1 MKEKQKIM
9 TAGNEAAVKAALE
22 FDYPESGFRLEL
34 QESFTDIIG
43 YYDEPS
49 DYGELEIGSG
59 VVYGSLNLYLHTP
72 EEKA

>member
-1 MKEKQKIM
+1 M
-9 TAGNEAAVKAALE
+9 KAALE
-22 FDYPESGFRLEL
+22 FDYPEIGFRLEL
-34 QESFTDIIG
+34 PESFTDTIG